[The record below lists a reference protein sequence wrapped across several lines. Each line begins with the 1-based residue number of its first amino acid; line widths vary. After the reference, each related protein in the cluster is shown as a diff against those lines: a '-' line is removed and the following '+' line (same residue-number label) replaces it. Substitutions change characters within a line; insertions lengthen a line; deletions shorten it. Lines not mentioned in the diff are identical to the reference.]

1 MADQMLQGYESLR
14 RRFAALEGGNIGKP
28 LMRALGHAAIR
39 EIALVTP
46 VRTGNLRRSLDK
58 DPRDVTDTSAKIHM
72 AANYALFVEEDT
84 RAHEITPNA
93 RKALAF
99 STQGIINERFGT
111 QAKSSFRLSGSL
123 RSGALRRFG
132 NAAFVVVKRVHH
144 PGTKGQHMMKRG
156 AEKAVSSVGAK
167 ELGAVIVKAWDKA
180 R

>member
-46 VRTGNLRRSLDK
+46 VRTGTLRRSLDK

-84 RAHEITPNA
+84 RAHDITPNA
-93 RKALAF
+93 RKALRWA
-99 STQGIINERFGT
+99 
-111 QAKSSFRLSGSL
+111 ASSAGRRLSGAPTKL
-123 RSGALRRFG
+123 AQRGGAG
-132 NAAFVVVKRVHH
+132 GVVFATRVHH
-144 PGTKGQHMMKRG
+144 PGTKGQHMMERG

-180 R
+180 Q